1 MSMDSNSDIDIIDFI
16 DLLNFT
22 LSKKFSDIWKFKYSE
37 KFIKHFQIKI
47 LQSLSNQ
54 KPLKI
59 DTLYIYLTKKCKYSS
74 EQVLNFFEAIDI
86 HSYYPF
92 IVGKLTKH
100 KK

>member
-1 MSMDSNSDIDIIDFI
+1 MNNSNTDIDIIDFI
-16 DLLNFT
+16 DLLNHT
-22 LSKKFSDIWKFKYSE
+22 LSRQFIELWKYKYSE
-37 KFIKHFQIKI
+37 KFIKQFQIKI

-59 DTLYIYLTKKCKYSS
+59 DTLFTYLTKKCKYSQ

-86 HSYYPF
+86 RSYYPF